1 MVDFKVDISRA
12 RLDDLQEILAIQRM
26 AYTQEAKLYDDFQ
39 IPPLTETLE
48 DLKDKFTSHTFLKA
62 TADGKIIGTVRV
74 QREGNTCHV
83 GRLAVH
89 PDFQNRGVATKL
101 LMEVERTFPTCG
113 RFELFTGDRSV
124 RDIRLYEKF
133 GYKRFKTERPA
144 NNVNLVYLEK
154 TR

>member
-39 IPPLTETLE
+39 IPPLIETLE
-48 DLKDKFTSHTFLKA
+48 DLKKKFANYTFLKA
-62 TADGKIIGTVRV
+62 TVNGKIIGTVRV
-74 QREGNTCHV
+74 QQEGNTCHL

-89 PDFQNRGVATKL
+89 PDFQNQGVATKL
-101 LMEVERTFPTCG
+101 LMEVERTFPACG

-124 RDIRLYEKF
+124 RSIRLYEKL
-133 GYKRFKTERPA
+133 GYKRFKNERPA

>member
-12 RLDDLQEILAIQRM
+12 RLDDLKEILAIQRL
-26 AYTQEAKLYDDFQ
+26 AYTQEARLYADFQ
-39 IPPLTETLE
+39 IPPLIETLE
-48 DLKDKFTSHTFLKA
+48 DLKDKFASHTFLKA

-74 QREGNTCHV
+74 QLEGNTCHV

-89 PDFQNRGVATKL
+89 PDFQNQGVATKL

-124 RDIRLYEKF
+124 GSIRLYEKL

-144 NNVNLVYLEK
+144 NNVNLVFLEK

>member
-1 MVDFKVDISRA
+1 VDISRA
-12 RLDDLQEILAIQRM
+12 RIDDLQEILAIQRL
-26 AYTQEAKLYDDFQ
+26 AYRIEAKLYDDYQ
-39 IPPLTETLE
+39 IPPLIETFE
-48 DLKDKFTSHTFLKA
+48 DLKDKFANHTFLKA

-74 QREGNTCHV
+74 RQEGNTCHV
-83 GRLAVH
+83 SRLAVH
-89 PDFQNRGVATKL
+89 PDFQNQGVATKL
-101 LMEVERTFPTCG
+101 LIEAERMFPVCG

-124 RDIRLYEKF
+124 RNIRLYEKL

>member
-1 MVDFKVDISRA
+1 MVDFMVDISRA
-12 RLDDLQEILAIQRM
+12 RLDDLQEILAIQRL
-26 AYTQEAKLYDDFQ
+26 AYRQEAKLYDDYQ

-48 DLKDKFTSHTFLKA
+48 DLKDKFASHTFLKA

-74 QREGNTCHV
+74 LQEGNTCHV

-89 PDFQNRGVATKL
+89 PDFQNRGVAAKL
-101 LMEVERTFPTCG
+101 LMEVERTFPACG

-124 RDIRLYEKF
+124 RSIRLYEKL